1 MIFLANVS
9 HSEEHTFIMCGRFF
23 IDFEDKNIQNL
34 LGGLKATDARR
45 LSSGD
50 VYPSATVP
58 VLVQHKTPLSAR
70 WGYERFDK
78 KGLLINARAETVT
91 QKPTFRKDFF
101 ERRCLIPSNGFYE
114 WTQDKQKVF
123 FRREDNFPLLLGGIF
138 RNEKSG
144 GTSFVILTK
153 EATPPVDTFHDRIPI
168 LVESNDIGKWLGD
181 ISFAADILSM
191 PNGQPLFPVTV

>member
-1 MIFLANVS
+1 
-9 HSEEHTFIMCGRFF
+9 MCGRFF

-58 VLVQHKTPLSAR
+58 VSVQNNALLFAR

-101 ERRCLIPSNGFYE
+101 ERRCLIPANGFYE
-114 WTQDKQKVF
+114 WTENKQKVF
-123 FRREDNFPLLLGGIF
+123 FRRKDRLPLLLGGIC
-138 RNEKSG
+138 RYEKSG
-144 GTSFVILTK
+144 KASFVILTK
-153 EATPPVDTFHDRIPI
+153 EATPPVDAYHDRIPI
-168 LVESNDIGKWLGD
+168 LVESENHETWLGD
-181 ISFAADILSM
+181 TLFAADILSL
-191 PNGQPLFPVTV
+191 PSGQPLYAEY

>member
-1 MIFLANVS
+1 
-9 HSEEHTFIMCGRFF
+9 MCGRFF

-34 LGGLKATDARR
+34 LGGLKAQEARI
-45 LSSGD
+45 SSGD

-58 VLVQHKTPLSAR
+58 VLIQHKTPLFAR

-101 ERRCLIPSNGFYE
+101 ERRCLIPASGFYE
-114 WTQDKQKVF
+114 WTENKQKVF
-123 FRREDNFPLLLGGIF
+123 FRREDNFPLLLGGIC
-138 RNEKSG
+138 RYEKG
-144 GTSFVILTK
+144 GEASFVILTK
-153 EATPPVDTFHDRIPI
+153 EATPPVDAYHDRIPI
-168 LVESNDIGKWLGD
+168 FVESEDIEKWLGD

-191 PNGQPLFPVTV
+191 PSGLPLCAEY

>member
-23 IDFEDKNIQNL
+23 IDFEDRNIQNL
-34 LGGLKATDARR
+34 LHGLKPNDTRF
-45 LSSGD
+45 SSGD

-58 VLVQHKTPLSAR
+58 VLAQNTTPLFAR
-70 WGYERFDK
+70 CGYERSDK

-101 ERRCLIPSNGFYE
+101 ERRCLIPANGFYE
-114 WTQDKQKVF
+114 WTENKQKVF
-123 FRREDNFPLLLGGIF
+123 FRREDRLPLLLGGIF

-168 LVESNDIGKWLGD
+168 LVEPNDLEKWLCD

-191 PNGQPLFPVTV
+191 PSEQLLFPVTV